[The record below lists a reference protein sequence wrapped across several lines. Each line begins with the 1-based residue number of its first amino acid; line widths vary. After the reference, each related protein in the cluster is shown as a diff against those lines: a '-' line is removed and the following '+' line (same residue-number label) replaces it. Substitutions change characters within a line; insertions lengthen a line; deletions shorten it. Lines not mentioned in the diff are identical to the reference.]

1 MKKFLAMLLTV
12 LLLLTVCAAFAEEDA
27 AEPRDIPEGRTVVTY
42 WNLITG
48 PDADVLNSIV
58 DQFNASQEEIWIDC
72 YCWSWDDYYGKLRMA
87 ILSGTGPDLALSH
100 VDNLAGLYESGC
112 VVCIED
118 EFNRLGVEYD
128 FSTNVSPALETA
140 MFDGKYYAVP
150 QDVLA
155 QIMVYNK
162 AVYRELSLLDENDN
176 PTFTSSMED
185 WNAAAEAV
193 EANFDMYGTGFD
205 CTGYGMT
212 GVAMGMYWQL
222 GGQYDFFGEDGL
234 TECIDAE
241 IMAEAYEKLREF
253 YAYNPTEGGGFDMF
267 INEMAPCTNI
277 GTWSVNYAIEQAEAN
292 GIELGITTFPTVLNS
307 ESKAHLSWSHSL
319 FLPKND
325 ARTDEVTKA
334 ALEFV
339 AWYLDNNE
347 LWAQAG
353 HIPAD
358 ASAYETDFFK
368 ALPLREGYMNAPETN
383 QALPSSPAIVLYTS
397 SEFNTPAESF
407 LRGEIS
413 AEEAAASFKSGV
425 ASVFAN
431 YVSGAVE

>member
-1 MKKFLAMLLTV
+1 MKKFLALLLTALMLLTGF
-12 LLLLTVCAAFAEEDA
+12 AAFAEEEA
-27 AEPRDIPEGRTVVTY
+27 VEPRDIPEGRTVVTY

-48 PDADVLNSIV
+48 TDADVLNDMV
-58 DQFNASQEEIWIDC
+58 NQFNASQEEIWIDC

-100 VDNLAGLYESGC
+100 VDNLASLYESGC
-112 VVCIED
+112 VICIED
-118 EFNRLGVEYD
+118 EFERLGVEYD
-128 FSTNVSPALETA
+128 FSTNVAPALETA
-140 MFDGKYYAVP
+140 KFDGKYYCVP
-150 QDVLA
+150 QDILA
-155 QIMVYNK
+155 QVMLYNK
-162 AVYRELSLLDENDN
+162 GVYRELGLLDENDV
-176 PTFTSSMED
+176 PTFTGSMED
-185 WNAAAEAV
+185 WLAAAEAV
-193 EANFDMYGTGFD
+193 ESNFDMYGTGFD

-222 GGQYDFFGEDGL
+222 GGAPDFFGADGL
-234 TECIDAE
+234 TESIDAE
-241 IMAEAYEKLREF
+241 IMAQAYEKLGEF
-253 YAYNPTEGGGFDMF
+253 YSFNPTEAGGFDMF
-267 INEMAPCTNI
+267 INQMAPCTNI

-307 ESKAHLSWSHSL
+307 ESRGHLSWSHSL

-339 AWYLDNNE
+339 AWFLDNNE
-347 LWAQAG
+347 QWAQAG

-358 ASAYETDFFK
+358 AGAYETEFFK
-368 ALPLREGYMNAPETN
+368 ALPMREDYVHASETN

-397 SEFNTPAESF
+397 SEFNTPAEAY

-413 AEEAAASFKSGV
+413 AEEAAANFKSGV
-425 ASVFAN
+425 ATVFEN
-431 YVSGAVE
+431 YVSGATE